1 MSRLSTCWPGITNI
15 EAQWCHAR
23 KKTPYH
29 HLVITRKASHFC
41 CNKKWKHVVIMRKHL
56 DIMKKH
62 HVITKK
68 NPSHYYE
75 KTSCIVL
82 LQPCVITRKHLVVMR
97 KESCY
102 YEKTSCYNKILK
114 HLVIKRKHVA
124 MRKHLAVTKK
134 KPPYYYKKISC
145 YYKTTSRY
153 YKKSISLWWEKHLVV
168 CLFVFFPEKHL
179 VIMKK
184 SILLFW
190 DKGLVI
196 MRNDKWYSWQMVQV
210 EFYFML
216 VLNHKRF

>member
-68 NPSHYYE
+68 TPSHYYE

-114 HLVIKRKHVA
+114 YLVIKRKHVA

-134 KPPYYYKKISC
+134 TPYYYKKISC

-179 VIMKK
+179 VITKK

>member
-15 EAQWCHAR
+15 EAQWCHAK

-134 KPPYYYKKISC
+134 PPYYYKKISC

-179 VIMKK
+179 VITKK

>member
-68 NPSHYYE
+68 KPHHITTRKRLALCYY
-75 KTSCIVL
+75 SLVL
-82 LQPCVITRKHLVVMR
+82 LQENILLLWEKNLVITR
-97 KESCY
+97 
-102 YEKTSCYNKILK
+102 K

-134 KPPYYYKKISC
+134 NPYYYKKISC

-179 VIMKK
+179 VITKK

>member
-68 NPSHYYE
+68 TPSHYYE

-134 KPPYYYKKISC
+134 TPYYYKKISC

-179 VIMKK
+179 VITKK